1 MNVERLLRA
10 AGARLAWDQ
19 LWAIVWKDLRSE
31 LRTRQAW
38 MSMGLFALLTLV
50 VFNFAFDL
58 RITDQRVVGPGA
70 LWVAFIF
77 ASILG
82 LARNI
87 TVEQDRGPMDRLLT
101 LPVDRAIIYLAKV
114 IGNVIVISVVELV
127 ALPVFAAL
135 YNLPVLTWP
144 IVPITLLGTLGVA
157 AVGTQYAAL
166 AANTRARELLTPLLI
181 FPLITP
187 VVIGAVRAT
196 EALFSPLYG
205 DAPWL
210 SLLVAFDVIMLSVSA
225 VTFQY
230 AVED

>member
-1 MNVERLLRA
+1 MSQMKLAPVR
-10 AGARLAWDQ
+10 GARLAWEQ
-19 LWAIVWKDLRSE
+19 LWAIVGKDLRME

-58 RITDQRVVGPGA
+58 RVQDQQAVGPGA
-70 LWVAFIF
+70 LWIAFIF
-77 ASILG
+77 ASVLG

-87 TVEQDRGPMDRLLT
+87 TVEQDRGPMDRLMA
-101 LPVDRAIIYLAKV
+101 LPVDRSVVYLAKV
-114 IGNVIVISVVELV
+114 IGNVIVIRVVEVV

-135 YNLPVLTWP
+135 YNLPALTLP
-144 IVPITLLGTLGVA
+144 IIPITLLGTIGVA
-157 AVGTQYAAL
+157 AIGTQYAAL

-196 EALFSPLYG
+196 EALFSPVYG

-210 SLLVAFDVIMLSVSA
+210 GLLAAFDVIVLSISA
-225 VTFQY
+225 VTFQFV
-230 AVED
+230 VEE

>member
-1 MNVERLLRA
+1 MTLT
-10 AGARLAWDQ
+10 GARLAWEQ
-19 LWAIVWKDLRSE
+19 FWAIVWKDLRSE

-58 RITDQRVVGPGA
+58 RIQDQRVVGPGA
-70 LWVAFIF
+70 LWIAFIF

-87 TVEQDRGPMDRLLT
+87 TVEQDRGPMDLLMA
-101 LPVDRAIIYLAKV
+101 LPVDRAVVYLAKV
-114 IGNVIVISVVELV
+114 AGNVLVISAVEIV

-135 YNLPVLTWP
+135 YNLPALTAAV
-144 IVPITLLGTLGVA
+144 IPITLLGTIGIA
-157 AVGTQYAAL
+157 AIGTQYAAL

-196 EALFSPLYG
+196 EALFSPVYG
-205 DAPWL
+205 DAPWMG
-210 SLLVAFDVIMLSVSA
+210 LLAAFDIIFLSVSA
-225 VTFQY
+225 VTFQFV
-230 AVED
+230 VEE

>member
-1 MNVERLLRA
+1 MTLT
-10 AGARLAWDQ
+10 GARLAWEQ
-19 LWAIVWKDLRSE
+19 FWAIVWKDLRSE

-58 RITDQRVVGPGA
+58 RIQDQRVVGPGA
-70 LWVAFIF
+70 LWIAFIF

-87 TVEQDRGPMDRLLT
+87 TVEQDRGPMDLLMA
-101 LPVDRAIIYLAKV
+101 LPVDRSVVYLAKV
-114 IGNVIVISVVELV
+114 AGNVLVISAVEIV

-135 YNLPVLTWP
+135 YNLPALTAAV
-144 IVPITLLGTLGVA
+144 IPITLLGTIGIA
-157 AVGTQYAAL
+157 AIGTQYAAL

-196 EALFSPLYG
+196 EALFSPVYG

-210 SLLVAFDVIMLSVSA
+210 GLLAAFDIIFLSVSA
-225 VTFQY
+225 VTFQFV
-230 AVED
+230 VEE

>member
-1 MNVERLLRA
+1 MSMSPSR
-10 AGARLAWDQ
+10 GARLAWEQ

-58 RITDQRVVGPGA
+58 RVADQRAVGPGA

-87 TVEQDRGPMDRLLT
+87 TVEQDRGPMDRLMA
-101 LPVDRAIIYLAKV
+101 LPVDRSVVYLAKM
-114 IGNVIVISVVELV
+114 IGNVIVISVVEIV
-127 ALPVFAAL
+127 ALPVFSAL
-135 YNLPVLTWP
+135 YNLPALSLP
-144 IVPITLLGTLGVA
+144 IIPITLLGTVGVA

-166 AANTRARELLTPLLI
+166 AASTRARELLTPLLV

-196 EALFSPLYG
+196 EALFSPIYA

-210 SLLVAFDVIMLSVSA
+210 GLLAAFDVIMVSISA
-225 VTFQY
+225 VTFQFV
-230 AVED
+230 VEE

>member
-1 MNVERLLRA
+1 MNMKPSR
-10 AGARLAWDQ
+10 GARLAWEQ
-19 LWAIVWKDLRSE
+19 LWAIVWKDLRAE

-50 VFNFAFDL
+50 IFNFAFDL
-58 RITDQRVVGPGA
+58 RIQDQRAVGPGA
-70 LWVAFIF
+70 LWVSFIF
-77 ASILG
+77 ASVLG

-87 TVEQDRGPMDRLLT
+87 TVEQDRGPMDRLMA
-101 LPVDRAIIYLAKV
+101 LPVDRSVVYLAKV
-114 IGNVIVISVVELV
+114 IGNVLVISVVEVV

-135 YNLPVLTWP
+135 YNLPALTFP
-144 IVPITLLGTLGVA
+144 IIPITLLGTIGIA

-196 EALFSPLYG
+196 EALFSPVYG

-210 SLLVAFDVIMLSVSA
+210 GLLAAFDVIVLSISA
-225 VTFQY
+225 VTFQFV
-230 AVED
+230 VEE

>member
-1 MNVERLLRA
+1 MRTT
-10 AGARLAWDQ
+10 GARLAWEQ

-58 RITDQRVVGPGA
+58 RIQDQRVVGPGA
-70 LWVAFIF
+70 LWIAFIF

-87 TVEQDRGPMDRLLT
+87 TVEQDRGPMDRLMA
-101 LPVDRAIIYLAKV
+101 LPVDRSVVYLAKV
-114 IGNVIVISVVELV
+114 IGNVIVISAVEIV

-135 YNLPVLTWP
+135 YNLPALTP
-144 IVPITLLGTLGVA
+144 ALVPITLLGTIGVA
-157 AVGTQYAAL
+157 AIGTQYATL

-196 EALFSPLYG
+196 EALFSPVYG
-205 DAPWL
+205 DAPWVG
-210 SLLVAFDVIMLSVSA
+210 LLAAFDVIFLSVSA
-225 VTFQY
+225 VTFQFV
-230 AVED
+230 VEE